1 MEPSNGEGCGARY
14 RLRITIFV
22 VAPRWYV
29 SRARLVCEMNLQAD
43 GNKVN
48 WNLKGKEGEAT
59 SLNSG

>member
-29 SRARLVCEMNLQAD
+29 RARLVCAMNLQAD

-48 WNLKGKEGEAT
+48 RNFKGKEGEAT
-59 SLNSG
+59 GLNGG